1 MRSLG
6 VASGLNLVL
15 MAAGEGDAEKT
26 DEVTIKSLTLDESLD
41 QSVPLLNKSAKLVTG
56 DVHALEVSVAV
67 ESFDFLNLELDVS
80 PSLFVSITLEFSE

>member
-1 MRSLG
+1 
-6 VASGLNLVL
+6 
-15 MAAGEGDAEKT
+15 
-26 DEVTIKSLTLDESLD
+26 LDESLD

>member
-1 MRSLG
+1 M
-6 VASGLNLVL
+6 ALVT
-15 MAAGEGDAEKT
+15 AGESDGEHT
-26 DEVTIKSLTLDESLD
+26 DEVAVEGLGLNEGLN
-41 QSVPLLNKSAKLVTG
+41 QGVPLLNEGAKLVTG